1 MSAEIKTDIVRY
13 SKIEAGILEVK
24 SKFEGVV
31 YEVTSTAGMKD
42 AKDARKVLKDLRI
55 QVDKAREEEKA
66 ESLAYGRK
74 VDAEAKRIT
83 SIIEPI
89 EKSILMLI
97 KVEEDRKE
105 AEKQAKIEAERE
117 RLRLL
122 AEQKLAEEKRIQE
135 EALAEQRR
143 LAEIEAKKQAEE
155 AAKLKAER
163 DALEAEKRKLEEERL
178 QIQREQERIEAE
190 KNAEI
195 ERKLKAEREAQEE
208 AARLKKAE
216 QDRIDAEKRRV
227 EEEKRQAELAEKRR
241 LEAIEAEK
249 ERIKLMKQNG
259 YKILTEFCSKYIN
272 DEEFSVVV
280 ADINKFLASK

>member
-42 AKDARKVLKDLRI
+42 AKDARKILKDLRI

-74 VDAEAKRIT
+74 VDTEAKRIT

-89 EKSILMLI
+89 EKHIDAQI

-105 AEKQAKIEAERE
+105 AEKQARIEAERE

-163 DALEAEKRKLEEERL
+163 DALEAEKRKLEEEKL
-178 QIQREQERIEAE
+178 KIQREQERIEAE
-190 KNAEI
+190 KRAEI
-195 ERKLKAEREAQEE
+195 ERAEMAKRQELERIEREKIMAQQ
-208 AARLKKAE
+208 K
-216 QDRIDAEKRRV
+216 IDAEKRRV

-272 DEEFSVVV
+272 DEEFASVIT
-280 ADINKFLASK
+280 DINKFLASK